1 MLRLA
6 GEERNAKRLR
16 GAHLGGN
23 LGKHRDTARD
33 VEATDAYRQARCKK
47 WAGEIDRARK
57 LI

>member
-6 GEERNAKRLR
+6 GEERDAKRLR
-16 GAHLGGN
+16 GAHLGGH

-33 VEATDAYRQARCKK
+33 MEAADAHRQACRKK
-47 WAGEIDRARK
+47 WPGEIDGARK